1 MRAYYDKYG
10 REANKS
16 GGPDAE
22 VQMDMAKMFFAVMFG
37 GDKFEPYIGQLGL
50 SSLVDVLAHEMQQH
64 SQGGSSETSSGGL
77 DIKEMKKGQLKRE
90 VSCALELAKRLQT
103 FVDGDEAGF
112 ETFVDEEVA
121 AMSKATF
128 GEPLLHAI
136 GEAYEV
142 AAEKWLGYKQG
153 FMGIEGFAASL
164 RQSTHENMSYLGV
177 ASMGFKSLSKMA
189 EMQEIAEA
197 SRLREAAGPV
207 TPTAE
212 EVAAQQAEYS
222 KLSVREL
229 KELMA
234 ARPKDPARA
243 PDPASNPLGLSTAG
257 FTEKSDFVNALMA
270 HDSAALAAAVDAHE
284 AWKLGGMEGPN
295 PAAPLV
301 AEQRRKAKAA
311 AAAKEKADKA
321 AKATAVTN
329 SNSSDGGEAGATAGG
344 DAGARSSESKNGSK
358 DAKSATAADDE
369 DKEKEKEKSKGGMFG
384 MNDDDMDSE
393 DAANMNK
400 AMETSLPVFM
410 QTMVAAS
417 LLDVEVTL
425 RDVCKKVLGDHGVPM
440 EQRVLRA
447 KALRLMGKAF
457 LKAKGP
463 TKAARGELDPK
474 HVLEGTMSKTMAKAQ
489 GQEVDDEDDQELFDN
504 IATMHEAGKEHG
516 KAGENENDDNDDEK
530 EEEDEQEAW
539 NSGEKR
545 KATAEATA
553 AEDTA
558 FEAQM
563 AEAVRQSEATAKAAE
578 AEGQKEEEPSATK
591 PTAGFD
597 DGID

>member
-1 MRAYYDKYG
+1 M
-10 REANKS
+10 
-16 GGPDAE
+16 
-22 VQMDMAKMFFAVMFG
+22 QMDMAKMFFAVMFG

-64 SQGGSSETSSGGL
+64 SQGGSSEMSGL

-90 VSCALELAKRLQT
+90 VSCALELTKRLQT
-103 FVDGDEAGF
+103 YVDGDEAGF
-112 ETFVDEEVA
+112 EAFVEEEVA

-136 GEAYEV
+136 GEAYDV
-142 AAEKWLGYKQG
+142 AAEKWLGYKLG
-153 FMGIEGFAASL
+153 FMGIEGFAASM
-164 RQSTHENMSYLGV
+164 RQSTHENLSYLGV
-177 ASMGFKSLSKMA
+177 ASMGFKSLGKMA

-197 SRLREAAGPV
+197 SRQREAAGPV
-207 TPTAE
+207 APTE
-212 EVAAQQAEYS
+212 EDVAAQQAEYS
-222 KLSVREL
+222 KMSVKEL

-257 FTEKSDFVNALMA
+257 FTEKSDFVSALMA

-284 AWKLGGMEGPN
+284 AWKLSGMEGPN

-311 AAAKEKADKA
+311 AAA
-321 AKATAVTN
+321 
-329 SNSSDGGEAGATAGG
+329 GGRGEGA
-344 DAGARSSESKNGSK
+344 SISEGKSGK
-358 DAKSATAADDE
+358 DEKSAAAADDE
-369 DKEKEKEKSKGGMFG
+369 EKEKEKSNGGMFG
-384 MNDDDMDSE
+384 MGDDDMDSE
-393 DAANMNK
+393 EAANMNK

-417 LLDVEVTL
+417 LLDVEITL
-425 RDVCKKVLGDHGVPM
+425 RDVCKKVFGDHGVSL

-447 KALRLMGKAF
+447 KALRIMGKAF
-457 LKAKGP
+457 LAAKGT

-504 IATMHEAGKEHG
+504 IATKHEAGAEYG
-516 KAGENENDDNDDEK
+516 KASDENGDGDEEVGK
-530 EEEDEQEAW
+530 EEEW
-539 NSGEKR
+539 PPMGNNGEN
-545 KATAEATA
+545 AEATGQA
-553 AEDTA
+553 TSAEGAA

-578 AEGQKEEEPSATK
+578 TEGKKEKEGATTTKPSAD
-591 PTAGFD
+591 FD